1 MRRALQPQLSF
12 TAPLT
17 HNDRLAELQQIDKIL
32 DENPHLVELVY
43 ADLVRDI
50 DPNKG
55 RTGLAA
61 ETVLRILILKQTYD
75 FTYEDLEFYLGD
87 SPTLRWFC
95 RLDCTELPK
104 KSPMQRDIKKLQPET
119 LKAAACAVVR
129 YAMEQ
134 GIENGRKVRSDC
146 TAVETM
152 IHQPTDSSLL
162 ADCVRV
168 LTRLLIAANKSTA
181 QVAFSNH
188 TRRANR
194 RAKAIEYARG
204 RGRRKRLYRDLLK
217 ITGKTVGYAE
227 RAIPV
232 LITIGDENAKA
243 LSELLLH
250 YVDLTK
256 QVLWQTRRRVIDGE
270 SVPVQDK
277 LVSIF
282 EPHTDIIIKSRRE
295 TLYGHKLCLTAGAS
309 GLILDGDILDGNPAD
324 STLTVQMIEQLKEM
338 YGKIPRQATFDGAF
352 SSIDNLVAIKE
363 IGVQDVV
370 FQKSRGI
377 EIEDMAKSKR
387 VYKKLRNFR
396 AGIEAT
402 ISFLKRSFALSR
414 CTWRSLA
421 SFKSYVWSSIF
432 SANLLIVARHALP

>member
-50 DPNKG
+50 DPKKG

-227 RAIPV
+227 RAIP
-232 LITIGDENAKA
+232 
-243 LSELLLH
+243 
-250 YVDLTK
+250 
-256 QVLWQTRRRVIDGE
+256 
-270 SVPVQDK
+270 
-277 LVSIF
+277 
-282 EPHTDIIIKSRRE
+282 
-295 TLYGHKLCLTAGAS
+295 
-309 GLILDGDILDGNPAD
+309 
-324 STLTVQMIEQLKEM
+324 
-338 YGKIPRQATFDGAF
+338 
-352 SSIDNLVAIKE
+352 
-363 IGVQDVV
+363 
-370 FQKSRGI
+370 
-377 EIEDMAKSKR
+377 
-387 VYKKLRNFR
+387 
-396 AGIEAT
+396 
-402 ISFLKRSFALSR
+402 
-414 CTWRSLA
+414 
-421 SFKSYVWSSIF
+421 
-432 SANLLIVARHALP
+432 